1 MAQQNYIWQSFS
13 QQMNMQYDW
22 SEEENKEKIVLPSI
36 KQDQMKV
43 VKTNILL

>member
-1 MAQQNYIWQSFS
+1 MAQQKLHLASFS